1 MTRFNS
7 HDRAGMVFPRKAP
20 LAAGVLAL
28 MLSGCLAQQA
38 ELNQVRGD
46 LSGKI
51 QKLDQ
56 RDKELQQTVKDAK
69 QEVNKLISD
78 TRARLTTEISKL
90 QDEDFRSFRG
100 DLEKSNYQVDTVKR
114 TFDEIKHDLAKR
126 IAAVE
131 KAQTD
136 QAAAAKTERDR
147 LHDEV
152 NKVSARLDGINGRLE
167 TINTTI
173 ATMVKTLGGRLDDQ
187 EKGSASGEMRVQQL
201 EKQLENQNR
210 SLGEQMAQYK
220 SALAD
225 YKKVLATLGEKLVQ
239 EEQRTAELTAKVS
252 GRNEAITNKLD
263 TDAKTTTAHLN
274 EVNKSVGSVAK
285 ALETMSGQLIARIEE
300 QDRRVDDLA
309 KSLQTAVQA
318 VDGQLAGLHHTVTQV
333 QSAQTSTASRAP
345 VDAAPVTAHE
355 PVASSQPIQAQPA
368 SVPVHRETHAR
379 EAYDHSITT
388 FKQGNLDIALHGFAQ
403 FLTEYPT
410 SDLAPNAQYWLGEC
424 YYGKKDYA
432 RAVEAFDRVK
442 IAYPNSEKVPAAL
455 LKKGFAYLALKDR
468 NRASSVWRQVVDGYP
483 NSPEAGK
490 ALEKL
495 AQLKQ
500 IR

>member
-1 MTRFNS
+1 VTRFSS
-7 HDRAGMVFPRKAP
+7 HDRAGIIFSRDG
-20 LAAGVLAL
+20 LFAAGLLAL
-28 MLSGCLAQQA
+28 TLSGCLAQQA

-114 TFDEIKHDLAKR
+114 SFDEIKHDLARR
-126 IAAVE
+126 IAAIE
-131 KAQTD
+131 KTQND
-136 QAAAAKTERDR
+136 QAAAVKAERDR
-147 LHDEV
+147 VHEEV
-152 NKVSARLDGINGRLE
+152 NKVNSRLE

-173 ATMVKTLGGRLDDQ
+173 ATMVKTLGGRLDEH
-187 EKGSASGEMRVQQL
+187 EKGSATGEMRVQQL

-210 SLGEQMAQYK
+210 AFADQMAQYK
-220 SALAD
+220 AALAE
-225 YKKVLATLGEKLVQ
+225 YKKVLGTLGEKVVQ
-239 EEQRTAELTAKVS
+239 EEQRTADLTAKIS
-252 GRNEAITNKLD
+252 GRTEAVTAKLEND
-263 TDAKTTTAHLN
+263 TKTTTAHLN
-274 EVNKSVGSVAK
+274 DVNKSVGSVAK

-300 QDRRVDDLA
+300 QDRRVDDLV
-309 KSLQTAVQA
+309 KNLQAM
-318 VDGQLAGLHHTVTQV
+318 DGQLAGLQQTVPHV
-333 QSAQTSTASRAP
+333 QSTQENSAARTPAEP
-345 VDAAPVTAHE
+345 AAPAQRE
-355 PVASSQPIQAQPA
+355 SAAAPQAIHVQPA
-368 SVPVHRETHAR
+368 SVPVHRDTQAR

-388 FKQGNLDIALHGFAQ
+388 FKQGNLDTALHGFSQ

-410 SDLAPNAQYWLGEC
+410 SDLAANAQYWLGEC
-424 YYGKKDYA
+424 LYGKKDYA

>member
-7 HDRAGMVFPRKAP
+7 HDRAGVVFSRDGL
-20 LAAGVLAL
+20 LAAGLLAL
-28 MLSGCLAQQA
+28 TLSGCLAQQA

-46 LSGKI
+46 LNGKI

-114 TFDEIKHDLAKR
+114 TFDEIKHESGKR
-126 IAAVE
+126 IAAIE
-131 KAQTD
+131 KTQND
-136 QAAAAKTERDR
+136 QAAAAKAERDR

-152 NKVSARLDGINGRLE
+152 NKVATRLDGVNGRLE

-173 ATMVKTLGGRLDDQ
+173 ATMVKTLGGRLDEQ
-187 EKGSASGEMRVQQL
+187 EKGSATGDMRVQQL

-210 SLGEQMAQYK
+210 AFGEQMAQYK
-220 SALAD
+220 GALAE
-225 YKKVLATLGEKLVQ
+225 YKKVLGTLNEKLVQ
-239 EEQRTAELTAKVS
+239 EEQRTADLTARIS
-252 GRNEAITNKLD
+252 GRNEAVTAKLEND
-263 TDAKTTTAHLN
+263 SKATTAYLN
-274 EVNKSVGSVAK
+274 DVNKSVGSVAK
-285 ALETMSGQLIARIEE
+285 ALETMSGQLITRIEE
-300 QDRRVDDLA
+300 QDRRVDDLV
-309 KSLQTAVQA
+309 KNLQAM
-318 VDGQLAGLHHTVTQV
+318 DGQLAGLHQAVTRA
-333 QSAQTSTASRAP
+333 QSTQENAVARTSAEP
-345 VDAAPVTAHE
+345 AAPASHE
-355 PVASSQPIQAQPA
+355 PAPPTQAIHAQPA
-368 SVPVHRETHAR
+368 SAPVHRDTQAR

-388 FKQGNLDIALHGFAQ
+388 FKQGNLDNALHGFSQ

-424 YYGKKDYA
+424 YYGKRDYA

-442 IAYPNSEKVPAAL
+442 IAYPTSEKVPAAL

>member
-1 MTRFNS
+1 MTRLNS
-7 HDRAGMVFPRKAP
+7 HDRGGIVFSRKAWP
-20 LAAGVLAL
+20 AAGLLAL
-28 MLSGCLAQQA
+28 TLSGCLAQQA

-78 TRARLTTEISKL
+78 TRARLTTEIAKL

-114 TFDEIKHDLAKR
+114 TFDEIRHDLAKR
-126 IAAVE
+126 IAAIE
-131 KAQTD
+131 KAQND
-136 QAAAAKTERDR
+136 QGAAAKTERDR

-152 NKVSARLDGINGRLE
+152 SKVSARLDGVNGRLE

-173 ATMVKTLGGRLDDQ
+173 ATMVKTLGGRLDEQ
-187 EKGSASGEMRVQQL
+187 EKGSASGDMRVQQL
-201 EKQLENQNR
+201 EKQLEAQNR
-210 SLGEQMAQYK
+210 SLGEQMGQYK
-220 SALAD
+220 AALSE

-239 EEQRTAELTAKVS
+239 EEQRTAELTTKVS
-252 GRNEAITNKLD
+252 GRSEAITAKLD
-263 TDAKTTTAHLN
+263 NDAKATTAHLN

-309 KSLQTAVQA
+309 KSLQTTLQA
-318 VDGQLAGLHHTVTQV
+318 VDGQLAGLHQTVTQV
-333 QSAQTSTASRAP
+333 QSAQASIPSRAAE
-345 VDAAPVTAHE
+345 AAPPPAHE
-355 PVASSQPIQAQPA
+355 AAAPSQPIQAQPA
-368 SVPVHRETHAR
+368 SAPVHRDTHAR
-379 EAYDHSITT
+379 EAYDLSITT
-388 FKQGNLDIALHGFAQ
+388 FKQGNLDTALHGFAQ